1 MLNALF
7 GIFVGLFVLVLSFL
21 VILLDDVNID
31 VSYINNINRALL
43 HQDRAEG
50 RTISKKNS
58 NKNIW
63 WFVVVCPA
71 LF

>member
-1 MLNALF
+1 MFNALF

-31 VSYINNINRALL
+31 VSYKNNINRALL

-50 RTISKKNS
+50 RTYFKK
-58 NKNIW
+58 
-63 WFVVVCPA
+63 F
-71 LF
+71 